1 MCCHGQSF
9 GPVHGEEGRPGL
21 ILSVETNTFVESM
34 KQKVEFKKRICGVH
48 DIVHKQ
54 NVEFK
59 KRICGVH
66 E

>member
-1 MCCHGQSF
+1 MQ
-9 GPVHGEEGRPGL
+9 PKDNDAGL

-34 KQKVEFKKRICGVH
+34 KQ
-48 DIVHKQ
+48 

-66 E
+66 ETTTGDELSGKGKKWM